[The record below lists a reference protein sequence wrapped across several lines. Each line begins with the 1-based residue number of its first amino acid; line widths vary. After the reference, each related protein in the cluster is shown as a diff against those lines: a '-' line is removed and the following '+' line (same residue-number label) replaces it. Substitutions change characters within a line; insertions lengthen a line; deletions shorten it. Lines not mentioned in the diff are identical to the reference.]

1 MTFSPV
7 PLLRHWTFGL
17 FLLVLAVGCEAP
29 PADPMKRRIE
39 LTPCQLKAPGLPARV
54 PAQCGTLRVPEDR
67 ANPDGRFI
75 DLRVAVV
82 PAVGRT
88 PQPDPLV
95 FLTGG
100 PGQAAT
106 ESFVQLRGAF
116 RRVERERDIVLVD
129 QRGTGGSNPLRC
141 PKPEDTAGFWLLED
155 DAIEPWVAKCLE
167 TLDANPE
174 LYTTAIAME
183 DLDAVREALGYE
195 RVNLYGVSYG
205 TRAAL
210 EYLRQFPDR
219 VRSVILDGVAPP
231 SKNLG
236 MDVARDAQRA
246 LDLLVERCAGDVAC
260 HTEFPDLTR
269 DLDNL
274 MAALAAPVPVTLRHP
289 RTGEE
294 ETIELQRSM
303 AAFAI
308 RLATYSQ
315 ETASIVPLLLR
326 SAANG
331 DLRPLAA
338 QFLMTTSNLDDTM
351 ADAMGYSVICSEDFP
366 FFDAAAV
373 VALNE
378 GTYLGAVQT
387 DSLSA
392 LCPLW
397 PTQSIPADFKE
408 PVTIDVPVLLLSGE
422 ADPVTPPS
430 NGELVAASL
439 PTSLHLIAPGQG
451 HMVIHRGCISR
462 LAAEFIDAGS
472 LEALD
477 VSCVDDIEPQAF
489 FTSFAGPPP

>member
-1 MTFSPV
+1 MRSV
-7 PLLRHWTFGL
+7 WVLV
-17 FLLVLAVGCEAP
+17 FLAGC
-29 PADPMKRRIE
+29 ADPRSQRAERQID
-39 LTPCQLKAPGLPARV
+39 LTPCQLKESGLAARV
-54 PAQCGTLRVPEDR
+54 PANCGTFRVPEDR
-67 ANPDGRFI
+67 SNPNGRSI

-82 PAVGRT
+82 PAISRT

-106 ESFVQLRGAF
+106 ESFVQHRGAF

-129 QRGTGGSNPLRC
+129 QRGTGSSNPLRC

-155 DAIEPWVAKCLE
+155 DVIEPWVAKCLE
-167 TLDANPE
+167 TLDASPE

-183 DLDAVREALGYE
+183 DLDAVRGALGYE

-210 EYLRQFPDR
+210 SYLRQFPDR
-219 VRSVILDGVAPP
+219 VRTVILDGVAPP

-246 LDLLVERCAGDVAC
+246 LDLLVERCAKDAAC
-260 HTEFPDLTR
+260 HEEFPDLAR
-269 DLDNL
+269 DVDSL
-274 MAALAAPVPVTLRHP
+274 MAVLASPVPVTLRHP
-289 RTGEE
+289 RTGDE
-294 ETIELQRSM
+294 ETVELQRSM

-315 ETASIVPLLLR
+315 ESASIVPLLLR

-338 QFLMTTSNLDDTM
+338 QFLMTTSNLDDSM

-366 FFDAAAV
+366 FFDALAADAEV
-373 VALNE
+373 LGE
-378 GTYLGAVQT
+378 GTYRGAVQT
-387 DSLSA
+387 DSLST

-397 PTQSIPADFKE
+397 PTESIPADFKE
-408 PVTIDVPVLLLSGE
+408 PVAVDVPVLLLSGE

-462 LAAEFIDAGS
+462 LAAEFIDTAS
-472 LEALD
+472 LDELD
-477 VSCVDDIEPQAF
+477 GSCVDDIEPQAF

>member
-1 MTFSPV
+1 MRNV
-7 PLLRHWTFGL
+7 W
-17 FLLVLAVGCEAP
+17 LLVFLVGCAGPRSERAEGQI
-29 PADPMKRRIE
+29 D
-39 LTPCQLKAPGLPARV
+39 LTPCQLQAPGLAARIPAD
-54 PAQCGTLRVPEDR
+54 CGTFRVPEDR
-67 ANPDGRFI
+67 SNPDSRSI

-82 PAVGRT
+82 PAVSRT

-106 ESFVQLRGAF
+106 ESFVQIRGAF
-116 RRVERERDIVLVD
+116 RRVERERDVVLVD
-129 QRGTGGSNPLRC
+129 QRGTGSSNPLRC
-141 PKPEDTAGFWLLED
+141 PQPEDTAGFWLLED
-155 DAIEPWVAKCLE
+155 AVIEIEPWVAECLD
-167 TLDANPE
+167 TLDASPE
-174 LYTTAIAME
+174 FYTTAIAME

-210 EYLRQFPDR
+210 SYLRQFPDR

-246 LDLLVERCAGDVAC
+246 LDLLLERCTKDTAC
-260 HTEFPDLTR
+260 HEEFPDLAR
-269 DLDNL
+269 DLDTL
-274 MAALAAPVPVTLRHP
+274 MAELATPVSVSLRHP
-289 RTGEE
+289 RTGAE

-326 SAANG
+326 SSAEG
-331 DLRPLAA
+331 DWRPLAA
-338 QFLMTTSNLDDTM
+338 QFLMTTGNLDDSI

-366 FFDAAAV
+366 FFHPSAAEV
-373 VALNE
+373 EVLSE
-378 GTYLGAVQT
+378 GTYLGTVQT
-387 DSLSA
+387 DSLST

-397 PTQSIPADFKE
+397 PTESIPADFKE
-408 PVTIDVPVLLLSGE
+408 PVAVDVPVLLLSGE

-472 LEALD
+472 LDELD
-477 VSCVDDIEPQAF
+477 GSCVDDIAPQAF

>member
-1 MTFSPV
+1 MRSV
-7 PLLRHWTFGL
+7 W
-17 FLLVLAVGCEAP
+17 LLVLFVGCAGPRSQRAERQI
-29 PADPMKRRIE
+29 D
-39 LTPCQLKAPGLPARV
+39 LSPCQLKAPGLPARV
-54 PAQCGTLRVPEDR
+54 SAHCGTFRVPEDR
-67 ANPDGRFI
+67 SNPDGRSI

-82 PAVGRT
+82 PAVSRT

-106 ESFVQLRGAF
+106 ESFVQIRGAF

-129 QRGTGGSNPLRC
+129 QRGTGSSNPLRC

-155 DAIEPWVAKCLE
+155 AVIEPWVARCLE
-167 TLDANPE
+167 TLDASPE
-174 LYTTAIAME
+174 LYTTATAME

-210 EYLRQFPDR
+210 SYLRQFPDR

-246 LDLLVERCAGDVAC
+246 LDLLVERCADDAAC
-260 HTEFPDLTR
+260 HEEFPDLAR
-269 DLDNL
+269 DLDNI
-274 MAALAAPVPVTLRHP
+274 MAALASPAPVTLRHP
-289 RTGEE
+289 RTGDE

-315 ETASIVPLLLR
+315 ESASIVPLLLR

-338 QFLMTTSNLDDTM
+338 LFLMTTSNLDDSM

-366 FFDAAAV
+366 FFDASAA

-378 GTYLGAVQT
+378 GTYLGAVHT
-387 DSLSA
+387 DSLST

-397 PTQSIPADFKE
+397 PTASIPADFKD
-408 PVTIDVPVLLLSGE
+408 PVAVDVPVLLLSGE
-422 ADPVTPPS
+422 ADPVTPPA

-462 LAAEFIDAGS
+462 LAAQFIDAGS
-472 LEALD
+472 LDELD
-477 VSCVDDIEPQAF
+477 GSCVDDIEPQAF